1 MPVIAKE
8 LEYREYRIFFGGGG
22 VFPTFPHFPRV
33 ESRFPLDAQ
42 KKANRRSKPSG
53 AILRDGLLANCAVDM
68 VVLISYYSLAL

>member
-8 LEYREYRIFFGGGG
+8 LEYREYRSVFFG
-22 VFPTFPHFPRV
+22 FSHFPP
-33 ESRFPLDAQ
+33 FPQGGKLIPSGRPE
-42 KKANRRSKPSG
+42 KANRRSKPSG

>member
-8 LEYREYRIFFGGGG
+8 LEYREYRSGFFLG
-22 VFPTFPHFPRV
+22 VFPTFHHFPRV
-33 ESRFPLDAQ
+33 ESSFPLDAQ
-42 KKANRRSKPSG
+42 EKANRRSKPSG